1 MNMNA
6 ASLFSR
12 VILSE
17 RTVQIKLLGDS
28 ITHGV
33 GGTGFAQNGE
43 PIVEGFARNPDGF
56 CWAKRFKEYMQE
68 HFDCRVINNGCTGTT
83 IEFVLEHF
91 DTLVD
96 ASDDIVI
103 CTIGTN
109 NRHQY
114 YSQGPKWDVQ
124 SHKQTIYRNILAL
137 HKKFRDAG
145 KQVIF
150 MANIP
155 AAASNEQDAP
165 GEDGYWRLIHMNDIH
180 DLYVKASF
188 ACDFPL
194 IPMYTLFQEYC
205 ELRGIPLDSLLA
217 DGLHPNDAGYE
228 VMFRLI
234 LKELGIARAVE

>member
-1 MNMNA
+1 
-6 ASLFSR
+6 
-12 VILSE
+12 
-17 RTVQIKLLGDS
+17 
-28 ITHGV
+28 
-33 GGTGFAQNGE
+33 
-43 PIVEGFARNPDGF
+43 
-56 CWAKRFKEYMQE
+56 
-68 HFDCRVINNGCTGTT
+68 
-83 IEFVLEHF
+83 
-91 DTLVD
+91 
-96 ASDDIVI
+96 
-103 CTIGTN
+103 
-109 NRHQY
+109 
-114 YSQGPKWDVQ
+114 
-124 SHKQTIYRNILAL
+124 
-137 HKKFRDAG
+137 
-145 KQVIF
+145 